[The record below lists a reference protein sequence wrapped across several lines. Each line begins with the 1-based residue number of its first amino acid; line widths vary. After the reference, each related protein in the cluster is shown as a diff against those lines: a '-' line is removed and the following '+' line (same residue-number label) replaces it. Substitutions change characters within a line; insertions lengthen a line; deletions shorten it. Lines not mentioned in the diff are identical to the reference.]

1 MHAVPKFNFKGP
13 NLYICNHA
21 ACFKKSTINC
31 KPDSKR
37 SNILSTVYDWPI
49 EPLRPS
55 TNPLHSASSTFGQDE
70 KMLWQDALLVL
81 RSQNTFGMKSRSS
94 FTSETMIRGASCAI
108 FGRSTEI
115 WEMDDEVLEAATDCW
130 PCLCYP
136 VLLSMRYEYRACG
149 LKPGI

>member
-1 MHAVPKFNFKGP
+1 MHIMPICMLSP
-13 NLYICNHA
+13 NLILKDPTYIFAIMWPVSIRVQLIANQ
-21 ACFKKSTINC
+21 IQ
-31 KPDSKR
+31 KR
-37 SNILSTVYDWPI
+37 SNILSTVYDRPI

-115 WEMDDEVLEAATDCW
+115 WEMDDEVLEAATDC
-130 PCLCYP
+130 
-136 VLLSMRYEYRACG
+136 
-149 LKPGI
+149 